1 MKTIKF
7 FLIFLVILLSNNKL
21 SFSSSSSD
29 ISRINSMYEEGLL
42 TRSECIKA
50 KKKILGKNSN
60 PVCKKTRTVN
70 KELNRYS
77 SQGSAF
83 FISSQAHLVTNDHV
97 IAKCDDNVKIK
108 HKTKEYQVR
117 IISRDKFLDLAM
129 LQVNGIGRTD
139 YLELST
145 DAPEKLQRVIAV
157 GYPFGKYVSD
167 DLKFTSGIIS
177 SIKGPGDDSTR
188 IQIDASLNPG
198 NSGGPIVDEKT
209 GEVVAVSVSR
219 LDPSL
224 SEGTNFAIKA
234 SSLKNFLVANSMKP
248 STSLMSFSKSRSS
261 LLKDLENST
270 VFIFCE

>member
-1 MKTIKF
+1 MTKSILIF
-7 FLIFLVILLSNNKL
+7 FLILSVFVDTKVL
-21 SFSSSSSD
+21 SASND
-29 ISRINSMYEEGLL
+29 ITRINSMYEEGLL

-50 KKKILGKNSN
+50 KKKILGINSN
-60 PVCKKTRTVN
+60 PDCKKTSTIN
-70 KELNRYS
+70 KEMNRYS

-83 FISSQAHLVTNDHV
+83 FISPQAHLITNDHV
-97 IAKCDDNVKIK
+97 ISKCDDNIKVKY
-108 HKTKEYQVR
+108 KTKNFNTRV
-117 IISRDKFLDLAM
+117 IARDKFLDLAM
-129 LQVNGIGRTD
+129 LQVNGIGRTEH
-139 YLELST
+139 LELSS
-145 DAPEKLQRVIAV
+145 DAPEKLQRIIAV
-157 GYPFGKYVSD
+157 GYPFGKFVSD

-177 SIKGPGDDSTR
+177 SIKGPGDDTTR

-209 GEVVAVSVSR
+209 GEVIAVSVAR
-219 LDPSL
+219 LDPSM

-261 LLKDLENST
+261 LLKDLESTT

>member
-1 MKTIKF
+1 MFATKNLIICTLIL
-7 FLIFLVILLSNNKL
+7 LIFSEN
-21 SFSSSSSD
+21 SFSSSD
-29 ISRINSMYEEGLL
+29 TNRINSLYEEGLL

-60 PVCKKTRTVN
+60 PDCRKISTIN
-70 KELNRYS
+70 KELNKYS

-83 FISSQAHLVTNDHV
+83 FISSQAHLITNDHV
-97 IAKCDDNVKIK
+97 ISKCDDNVKIK
-108 HKTKEYQVR
+108 FKTKDYNAR
-117 IISRDKFLDLAM
+117 IIARDKFLDLAM
-129 LQVNGIGRTD
+129 LQANNIGRTSH
-139 YLELST
+139 LELST

-177 SIKGPGDDSTR
+177 SIKGPGDDTTR

-209 GEVVAVSVSR
+209 GEVVAVSVAR
-219 LDPSL
+219 LDPSM
-224 SEGTNFAIKA
+224 SEGTNFAIKS

-248 STSLMSFSKSRSS
+248 STSLMSFSKSRSA

-270 VFIFCE
+270 VFIYCE